1 MNIDVFMEAKE
12 LYERYRMCEVLMADM
27 SSPESSKGYAYKERL
42 AKFVAAFQSQFMEFL
57 QKQMETTGMAFEE
70 LSDCKCGDTPDNP
83 ETPETPVEPENP
95 DENGGTVEPDAGE

>member
-12 LYERYRMCEVLMADM
+12 LYERYKMCEVLMTDM

-57 QKQMETTGMAFEE
+57 QKQMETTGMAFED
-70 LSDCKCGDTPDNP
+70 LSCCNNNDSDQVPEIPDRP
-83 ETPETPVEPENP
+83 K
-95 DENGGTVEPDAGE
+95 DDGGNTEADQGE